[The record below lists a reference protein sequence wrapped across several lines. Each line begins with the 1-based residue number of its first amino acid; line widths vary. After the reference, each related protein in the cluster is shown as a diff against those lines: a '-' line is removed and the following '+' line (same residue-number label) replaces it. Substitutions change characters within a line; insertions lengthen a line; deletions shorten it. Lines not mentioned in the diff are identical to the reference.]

1 MNDSFLGHLF
11 LQGDEYANGVKN
23 VLSGVDTINI
33 NCLPRYSTT
42 LAVSHQLVS
51 CTTSAAAA
59 TSTETSLPPLAPRPI
74 IIIYHFHFLV
84 IALGD
89 SLPLQLRSVRS
100 ERVGYA
106 LGAFGGGEGG
116 GAW

>member
-1 MNDSFLGHLF
+1 MHSDV
-11 LQGDEYANGVKN
+11 YANIVKN
-23 VLSGVDTINI
+23 VLLGMDAVNI
-33 NCLPRYSTT
+33 NCLPRNSPT
-42 LAVSHQLVS
+42 LAASHQLVS

-59 TSTETSLPPLAPRPI
+59 TSTESSLPPLAPRPI
-74 IIIYHFHFLV
+74 IIIHHFHFLV
-84 IALGD
+84 IALRH

-106 LGAFGGGEGG
+106 LGAFVGGEGG